1 MARSSRIDARV
12 AEAGRAVYGPPMSSP
27 APPSIAMPFAVA
39 TLGIALFSGMDAL
52 MKHLAIGLGA
62 YNALLWRTMAGALFG
77 GILFV
82 ATRTPWPT
90 RAVLRIHPVR
100 GSVSVVMAILFF
112 WGLARVPL
120 AQGVALAFVAPLIAL
135 YLAAL
140 ILKEQISRGA
150 ILASMLGF
158 AGVIV
163 IFAGQAEARLG
174 PDALRGSIAILLSAC
189 LYAYNI
195 ILMRQQAQVAR
206 PIEIAFFMSLIMTS
220 GFLLAAPWLAVPP
233 PASELPAVAGAAI
246 LAFVSLILLS
256 WAYARAE
263 AQYLAPVEYTAFI
276 WASLLGF
283 LVFAEPVQPLTLVG
297 AAMIVAACFLA
308 ARRTRVA
315 DASTGV

>member
-1 MARSSRIDARV
+1 
-12 AEAGRAVYGPPMSSP
+12 
-27 APPSIAMPFAVA
+27 MPFAVA
-39 TLGIALFSGMDAL
+39 TLGIALFSVMDAV
-52 MKHLAIGLGA
+52 MKHLALGLGA
-62 YNALLWRTMAGALFG
+62 YNALLWRTMAGAIFG
-77 GILFV
+77 GAIYV
-82 ATRTPWPT
+82 ATRTPWPSRT
-90 RAVLRIHPVR
+90 VLRIHLVR
-100 GSVSVVMAILFF
+100 GSVSALMAILFF

-140 ILKEQISRGA
+140 ILKEQIERRA
-150 ILASMLGF
+150 ILASLLGF

-163 IFAGQAEARLG
+163 ILAGQAEARLG
-174 PDALRGSIAILLSAC
+174 PDALRGSIAILLSAA

-220 GFLLAAPWLAVPP
+220 YFMLAAPFLAVPP
-233 PASELPAVAGAAI
+233 PLAELPAVAGSAI

-283 LVFAEPVQPLTLVG
+283 LVFSEPVQPLTLVG
-297 AAMIVAACFLA
+297 AAMIVAACLLA

-315 DASTGV
+315 DAATGV

>member
-1 MARSSRIDARV
+1 
-12 AEAGRAVYGPPMSSP
+12 MS
-27 APPSIAMPFAVA
+27 APPSSPIAIPFAVA

-52 MKHLAIGLGA
+52 MKHLALGLGT
-62 YNALLWRTMAGALFG
+62 YNALLWRTLAGAVFG
-77 GILFV
+77 GIVFL
-82 ATRTPWPT
+82 ATRTPWPS
-90 RAVLRIHPVR
+90 RKVLRLHLIR
-100 GSVSVVMAILFF
+100 GGLSVVMAILFF

-140 ILKEQISRGA
+140 ILKEKIERRA
-150 ILASMLGF
+150 VFASLLGF
-158 AGVIV
+158 AGVVV
-163 IFAGQAEARLG
+163 ILAGQAEARLG
-174 PDALRGSIAILLSAC
+174 PEALRGSLSILLSAA

-206 PIEIAFFMSLIMTS
+206 PIEVAFFMSLIMTS

-233 PASELPAVAGAAI
+233 PAAELPAVGGAAA

-276 WASLLGF
+276 WAALFGVLA
-283 LVFAEPVQPLTLVG
+283 FAEPVRPLTLAG
-297 AAMIVAACFLA
+297 AAMIVAACLFA
-308 ARRTRVA
+308 ARRARVA
-315 DASTGV
+315 DASTGL

>member
-1 MARSSRIDARV
+1 
-12 AEAGRAVYGPPMSSP
+12 MSSP
-27 APPSIAMPFAVA
+27 SSSSSIALPFAVA
-39 TLGIALFSGMDAL
+39 ALGIALFSAMDAV

-62 YNALLWRTMAGALFG
+62 YNALLWRTMAGAVFG
-77 GILFV
+77 FIIFV
-82 ATRTPWPT
+82 ATRTPWPS
-90 RAVLRIHPVR
+90 RAVLRIHLLR
-100 GSVSVVMAILFF
+100 GSISAVMAILFF

-135 YLAAL
+135 YLASL
-140 ILKEQISRGA
+140 ILKEQIKRRA
-150 ILASMLGF
+150 ILASLLGF

-163 IFAGQAEARLG
+163 ILAGQAEARLG
-174 PDALRGSIAILLSAC
+174 PDALRGSIAILLSAG

-220 GFLLAAPWLAVPP
+220 LFLLAAPFLAVPP
-233 PASELPAVAGAAI
+233 PAAEIPSVAGAAI

-283 LVFAEPVQPLTLVG
+283 LIFAEPVQPLTLVG
-297 AAMIVAACFLA
+297 AAMIVAACLLA

-315 DASTGV
+315 DAATGV

>member
-1 MARSSRIDARV
+1 MTPGDAP
-12 AEAGRAVYGPPMSSP
+12 AMGPPMSAP
-27 APPSIAMPFAVA
+27 APQSSIAMPFAVA
-39 TLGIALFSGMDAL
+39 TLGIALFSGMDAV
-52 MKHLAIGLGA
+52 MKHLALGLGA
-62 YNALLWRTMAGALFG
+62 YNALLWRTLAGAIFG
-77 GILFV
+77 GLIFV
-82 ATRTPWPT
+82 ATRTPWPA
-90 RAVLRIHPVR
+90 RAVLRLHLVR

-140 ILKEQISRGA
+140 ILKEQIERRA

-163 IFAGQAEARLG
+163 ILLGQAEARLG

-189 LYAYNI
+189 LYAWNI

-206 PIEIAFFMSLIMTS
+206 PIEVAFFMSLIMTS
-220 GFLLAAPWLAVPP
+220 GFMLFAPWLAEPP
-233 PASELPAVAGAAI
+233 PAAELPAIAGSAA

-276 WASLLGF
+276 WASLLGY

-297 AAMIVAACFLA
+297 AAMIVAACLLA
-308 ARRTRVA
+308 ARRTRA
-315 DASTGV
+315 TDASTGV